1 MQSYAHRAA
10 QRQRIAEG
18 STAKQP
24 PHPVSKRIFHLQPQS
39 FLTRPQ
45 TGSPSHCPDSE
56 RFSRSSSAEAQE
68 QMRRLERH
76 EQHQVSSD
84 AGKGY
89 ISIVYAAQPKS
100 LLYIDATAVRDRVR

>member
-1 MQSYAHRAA
+1 MHSHAQRAA
-10 QRQRIAEG
+10 QRQRVAEG
-18 STAKQP
+18 STGEQP
-24 PHPVSKRIFHLQPQS
+24 PHPVSKKIFRLKPQA

-76 EQHQVSSD
+76 EQHEVMFRCRKRFFQLFMPLSRNHF
-84 AGKGY
+84 
-89 ISIVYAAQPKS
+89 II
-100 LLYIDATAVRDRVR
+100 

>member
-1 MQSYAHRAA
+1 MQSYAQRAA
-10 QRQRIAEG
+10 QHQRIAEG

-24 PHPVSKRIFHLQPQS
+24 PHPVSKRIFHLQPQA

-56 RFSRSSSAEAQE
+56 RFSRSSSVEAQE

-76 EQHQVSSD
+76 EQHEVSSV
-84 AGKGY
+84 AGKGSL
-89 ISIVYAAQPKS
+89 SIVYCRSARTP
-100 LLYIDATAVRDRVR
+100 LLC